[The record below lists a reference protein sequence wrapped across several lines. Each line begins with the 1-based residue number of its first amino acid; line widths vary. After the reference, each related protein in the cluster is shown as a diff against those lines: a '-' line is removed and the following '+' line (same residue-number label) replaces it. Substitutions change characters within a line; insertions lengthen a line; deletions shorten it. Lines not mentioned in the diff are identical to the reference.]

1 MRKAIQAIFWR
12 CILVRV
18 VFWCVL
24 DCLNVPSR
32 ILDCQSGASESE
44 KSDDFKRSDKHIEAR
59 LKQKGKDGTNN
70 TVEQENP

>member
-12 CILVRV
+12 RILVRV

-32 ILDCQSGASESE
+32 ILDCKRGASESE
-44 KSDDFKRSDKHIEAR
+44 KSDDLKRSDKHWNAIEAEAKR
-59 LKQKGKDGTNN
+59 YLDNRA
-70 TVEQENP
+70 E